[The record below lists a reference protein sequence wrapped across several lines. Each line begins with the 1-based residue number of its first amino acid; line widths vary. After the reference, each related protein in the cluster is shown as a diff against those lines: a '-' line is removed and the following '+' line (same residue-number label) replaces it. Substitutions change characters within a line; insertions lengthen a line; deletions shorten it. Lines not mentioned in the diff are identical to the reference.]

1 VTAFRGW
8 MGDLAV
14 GIRLAVG
21 GGRTSAAR
29 LALSA
34 LGIAIAFAV
43 LLIATSVSSMA
54 ESRGLRA
61 AVGTPQL
68 DPVAEVAPTYYSQTP
83 TEFRDEYVMV
93 TYVWPSGPNAPKPN
107 ALPSLPKPGEMY
119 ASPALAELLRSDEG
133 RLLRPRFPDKIIG
146 TLDKSMV
153 LKPGYLN
160 AWVGADDTLA
170 DSTYSVPAYGFNESP
185 GKPDMDPSM
194 LVLLLIGAVVLLLPV
209 FTFVTT
215 ASRIAGAERDR
226 RLSALRLVGAGSW
239 QVRRIAAAESLVS
252 AVIGMAAGAIVFM
265 VGRQYTDDIELFG
278 ERAYAS
284 DVAPNPWLVLVAV
297 LLIPALS
304 VLTALFAL
312 RRTIIEPLGVVR
324 QSKPV
329 RRRTWWRFAIL
340 AAGVV
345 LMATQLGA
353 SEGSDIWAAAITT
366 GATGMLVGMLALL
379 PWLLERVANR
389 ITGGP
394 PSWML
399 AIRRLQLDSG
409 TSARVVSGVAV
420 VVAGLI
426 TMQTLL
432 LTMEGPR
439 SRADTPATR
448 PGVVEVTIPS
458 ALAREAQ
465 SHILRTEGV
474 REAQIVQNVAGFI
487 TDADDKVLS
496 LTVLDCAAL
505 QRLGGVKTCKDGDV
519 FTTDEYGSTP
529 APGTRL
535 EFREF
540 ANTAGE
546 DDDADYKVTGHWTVP
561 ESAQK
566 TKIAHDSILF
576 GSIYATPGA
585 MKGVEITDPTTVVA
599 LVSNKITADQ
609 LEQIRNAVA
618 DFRWQSWVFSYDTAP
633 DLLAN
638 QGTYES
644 IRTGLYAGS
653 VITLMLAGVS
663 LLVLALEHIR
673 ERRRPLAILAASGV
687 PKAVLA
693 RSLLWQVALPIALGV
708 MTALITGVGLAA
720 LIVRLTGSPLS
731 IDWPGISVLCGGAI
745 ALSLLIS
752 ALTLPFLNNATRL
765 TTIRTE

>member
-1 VTAFRGW
+1 

-21 GGRTSAAR
+21 GGRTSVAR

-43 LLIATSVSSMA
+43 LLIAASIGSMA
-54 ESRGLRA
+54 EGRGQREAATIPRA
-61 AVGTPQL
+61 E
-68 DPVAEVAPTYYSQTP
+68 PVAGVAPTYYSP
-83 TEFRDEYVMV
+83 IPMEFRDDFVMV
-93 TYVWPSGPNAPKPN
+93 TYVWPSGPNSPKPD
-107 ALPSLPKPGEMY
+107 ALPRLPRPGEMY

-133 RLLRPRFPDKIIG
+133 KLLRPRFPDRIVG
-146 TLDKSMV
+146 TLDKMMV
-153 LKPGYLN
+153 LRPGYLV
-160 AWVGADDTLA
+160 AWVGADSTLA
-170 DSTYSVPAYGFNESP
+170 DSEFSRPAYGFNESP
-185 GKPDMDPSM
+185 AKHDLHPSM
-194 LVLLLIGAVVLLLPV
+194 LVLILIGGVVLLLPV
-209 FTFVTT
+209 FTFVST

-252 AVIGMAAGAIVFM
+252 AVIGMAAGATIFA

-284 DVAPNPWLVLVAV
+284 DVVPNPWLVLVVA

-312 RRTIIEPLGVVR
+312 RRTLIEPLGVVR

-329 RRRTWWRFAIL
+329 RRRTWWRFTIL
-340 AAGVV
+340 AVGVA

-353 SEGSDIWAAAITT
+353 AEGTSVWTAAITT
-366 GATGMLVGMLALL
+366 GATAMLVGMLALL

-389 ITGGP
+389 ISGGP

-420 VVAGLI
+420 VVAGMI
-426 TMQTLL
+426 TVQTIL
-432 LTMEGPR
+432 LTMDD
-439 SRADTPATR
+439 SHDVAATPTTR
-448 PGVVEVTIPS
+448 PGVVEVTTRP
-458 ALAREAQ
+458 AVANEAQ
-465 SHILRTEGV
+465 SRLLDTDGV
-474 REAQIVQNVAGFI
+474 RAASIVQNAAAFI
-487 TDADDKVLS
+487 ADDEVLG

-505 QRLGGVKTCKDGDV
+505 RSLGGVTTCKDGDV
-519 FTTDEYGSTP
+519 FTTDAYGSTP
-529 APGTRL
+529 TPGTSL
-535 EFREF
+535 EFRKYSET
-540 ANTAGE
+540 NGE
-546 DDDADYKVTGHWTVP
+546 DGEAAYRVTGHWTLP
-561 ESAQK
+561 EGAK
-566 TKIAHDSILF
+566 KAKIRADSMLYS
-576 GSIYATPGA
+576 SIYATPA
-585 MKGVEITDPTTVVA
+585 AIKGVDIPNPVAVVVLANSRIT
-599 LVSNKITADQ
+599 SDQ

-618 DFRWQSWVFSYDTAP
+618 DLRWETTVYSYDTAP
-633 DLLAN
+633 DRLAN
-638 QGTYES
+638 RSTFES

-653 VITLMLAGVS
+653 VLTLMLAGVS

-708 MTALITGVGLAA
+708 AMALVTGIGMAA
-720 LIVRLTGSPLS
+720 LIVRLTGEPLS
-731 IDWPGISVLCGGAI
+731 IDWPGVSVLCGGAI
-745 ALSLLIS
+745 ALSLAIS
-752 ALTLPFLNNATRL
+752 ALTLPFLNSATRL